1 MQSITEQIT
10 SEQSTIAI
18 MILAAGAS
26 TRMGTPKQLLLYQ
39 GRSLIQY
46 ITEIAI
52 ASVCQPIIV
61 VLGAHSEQIRLHIDH
76 LPVCIVEN
84 LNWANGM
91 GSSISS
97 GMRFLYNLP
106 QNIEAVVI
114 VLCDQPFLSTQLINQ
129 LVDAYH
135 STKKPM
141 IVCEYAE
148 TLGVP
153 ALFDKIFFSE
163 LAELQGNTGA
173 KKIIHNH
180 LTEVFTI
187 PFAQGSIDID
197 IPKDYQQ
204 LDISKIETL
213 CANRG

>member
-1 MQSITEQIT
+1 
-10 SEQSTIAI
+10 

-39 GRSLIQY
+39 GRSLVRY

-52 ASVCQPIIV
+52 ASVCQPVIV
-61 VLGAHSEQIRLHIDH
+61 VLGAHSEQIRLHINH
-76 LPVCIVEN
+76 LPVSVVEN
-84 LNWANGM
+84 LDWANGM

-97 GMRFLYNLP
+97 GMQFLHNLP

-135 STKKPM
+135 STKKTM

-173 KKIIHNH
+173 KKIIHHH

-197 IPKDYQQ
+197 TPKDYQQ
-204 LDISKIETL
+204 LCL
-213 CANRG
+213 